1 MTANNNHNQVQ
12 INQLLAYPTV
22 VFRKNDVLDDIEKGI
37 NATIKNIDDELAKL
51 KKAGRSSEGTTL
63 ENYKLNAQNLI
74 EMIEENRPRIVP
86 CTQTMADNIRDEVAV
101 EIKRLEGKPTGAATD
116 KIIDELL
123 IEASKLRREA
133 LELIDKLKAE
143 GKALEAKGLEKL
155 EALVAKGAEELKKL
169 DETSPLVK
177 KAEELLETAIK
188 DLGAEI
194 KRLEG

>member
-1 MTANNNHNQVQ
+1 
-12 INQLLAYPTV
+12 
-22 VFRKNDVLDDIEKGI
+22 
-37 NATIKNIDDELAKL
+37 
-51 KKAGRSSEGTTL
+51 
-63 ENYKLNAQNLI
+63 
-74 EMIEENRPRIVP
+74 
-86 CTQTMADNIRDEVAV
+86 MADNIRDEVAA
-101 EIKRLEGKPTGAATD
+101 EIKRLEGKPTGGATD

-177 KAEELLETAIK
+177 KAEELLAKAIK
-188 DLGAEI
+188 DLEAEI